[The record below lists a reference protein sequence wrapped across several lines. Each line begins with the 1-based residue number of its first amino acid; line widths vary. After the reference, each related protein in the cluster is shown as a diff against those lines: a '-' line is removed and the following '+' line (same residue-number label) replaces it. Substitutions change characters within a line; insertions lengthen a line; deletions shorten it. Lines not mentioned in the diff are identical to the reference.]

1 LLAALDKFDEI
12 FAVLQDDDA
21 AKMKAVL
28 DWAKAHG
35 HEEVSQELLD
45 AIGAHNLSDAGIE
58 KKIAQMEDARRSRN
72 FKLSDAIRA
81 ELTSAGL
88 IIEQTKDGIRWRR
101 K

>member
-1 LLAALDKFDEI
+1 
-12 FAVLQDDDA
+12 
-21 AKMKAVL
+21 VL
-28 DWAKAHG
+28 DWAEAHG
-35 HEEVSQELLD
+35 HSGVSQELLD
-45 AIGAHNLSDAGIE
+45 AIGAHNLSDAEIE

-72 FKLSDAIRA
+72 FKSSDAIRA